1 MKEGKEWK
9 TAFQTRYR
17 LFKYQVMLMGLMNA
31 PATCQMMVNNLFQEH
46 LDDFVVVYLDDI
58 LIYSKLNSE
67 HMQHVKKV
75 MALLDSANLQLNGK
89 KCEFHQEEV
98 NFLGFTI
105 GTQGVWMDQEKIS
118 SIKTWPKPKNLKEV

>member
-1 MKEGKEWK
+1 
-9 TAFQTRYR
+9 
-17 LFKYQVMLMGLMNA
+17 MLMGLTNA

-46 LDDFVVVYLDDI
+46 LNNFVVVYLDNI
-58 LIYSKLNSE
+58 LIYSKSNSK

-75 MALLDSANLQLNGK
+75 MALLDSTNLQLNGK
-89 KCEFHQEEV
+89 KCKFHQEEV

-118 SIKTWPKPKNLKEV
+118 SIKT